1 MYVGRFL
8 PLRRECDLHARG
20 RNRVTVPS
28 VLLEVP
34 MTAQTE
40 KQQYSFQAEISQLLQ
55 LLSHSLYQNREIT
68 IRELV
73 SNASDALDKFR
84 YVSLTSGQK
93 QSTDELKITITPNK
107 EDGVLTIAD
116 NGIGMTRDE
125 LVNNLGTIARSGS
138 LEFLKNAK
146 KTGDQSP
153 DLSLIGQFGVGF
165 YSAFMLADR
174 VEVVTRSFTEETGW
188 RWESTGDGNY
198 TIGEVTEPVE
208 RGTNIRLHLKDG
220 LDEFTEPVR
229 LKYILRKYSTF
240 VPHSIYLEAEHINN
254 QPPIWV
260 EPKSTVTEEQYL
272 GFYEYLTHF
281 PGQKPLW
288 HLHLSADSP
297 FQFYSILYCPDSNLE
312 RMGFGRSDHG
322 LHLCAKRILVQNDNR
337 DLLPDYLRFLRG
349 IVDSADLPLNVSR
362 EALQDNTVFRKMQ
375 KVITKKVLDHLDS
388 FAEENK
394 EGYVKF
400 YREFGIVL
408 REGISSDHENRD
420 RIAKLLRF
428 GSTHSQ
434 MTEEM
439 VSLEDY
445 CSRIAEGQEQ
455 LYYACG
461 TDAAAVM
468 RDPNL
473 EVFRSRNL
481 EVLILTDPADEF
493 ILSQLREFQKKDIV
507 SIDSSEM
514 ELPPKAEDAAK
525 TDDENAEAEKK
536 ESANVPAHF
545 DAVLSLIKEAL
556 GDQVQ
561 DVRRSERLTESAC
574 CLVNA
579 QGSMSTT
586 LQRVLRMNTP
596 DFEMQK
602 MILEINPNATL
613 VKRLA
618 ELASN
623 ADNSRFI
630 QDCGRQMHANAMI
643 MAGLAPNGNEMAA
656 RLQDFMLQ
664 LASQKS
670 SIVV

>member
-1 MYVGRFL
+1 
-8 PLRRECDLHARG
+8 
-20 RNRVTVPS
+20 
-28 VLLEVP
+28 
-34 MTAQTE
+34 MTAQSE

-93 QSTDELKITITPNK
+93 QAANDLRITIDPDK
-107 EDGVLTIAD
+107 ESRVLTIRD
-116 NGIGMTRDE
+116 NGVGMTRDE

-138 LEFLKNAK
+138 LEFLKKAQK
-146 KTGDQSP
+146 AGDQKT

-165 YSAFMLADR
+165 YSAFMLADQ
-174 VEVVTRSFTEETGW
+174 VEVVTRSYSEETGW

-198 TIGEVTEPVE
+198 TISEVTEPVE
-208 RGTNIRLHLKDG
+208 RGTSIRLHLKDG
-220 LDEFTEPVR
+220 LDEFIEPVR

-240 VPHSIYLEAEHINN
+240 VPHAIYLESEHINN

-260 EPKSTVTEEQYL
+260 EPKNTLTEEQYHN
-272 GFYEYLTHF
+272 FFEYLTHY

-288 HLHLSADSP
+288 YLHLSADSP
-297 FQFYSILYCPDSNLE
+297 FQFHSILYCPDSNLE
-312 RMGFGRSDHG
+312 KMGFGRTDHG

-337 DLLPDYLRFLRG
+337 NLLPDYLRFLRG

-388 FAEENK
+388 IAEENK
-394 EGYVKF
+394 DSYIKF
-400 YREFGIVL
+400 YREFGVVL
-408 REGISSDHENRD
+408 REGVTSDFENRD
-420 RIAKLLRF
+420 RLAKLLRF
-428 GSTHSQ
+428 GSTHSL
-434 MTEEM
+434 MTSEM

-445 CSRIAEGQEQ
+445 CGRLQEGQEQ
-455 LYYACG
+455 IYFACG
-461 TDAAAVM
+461 TDPDAVL

-493 ILSQLREFQKKDIV
+493 ILSHLREFDKKEIV
-507 SIDSSEM
+507 SVDSADLK
-514 ELPPKAEDAAK
+514 LPPKAEDAAK
-525 TDDENAEAEKK
+525 SDEEKAEAEK
-536 ESANVPAHF
+536 SAQSVPENF
-545 DAVLSLIKEAL
+545 DKVIELLTEAL
-556 GDQVQ
+556 ADQVQ

-574 CLVNA
+574 CLVNS

-602 MILEINPNATL
+602 MILEINPNAAL
-613 VKRLA
+613 IKRMA
-618 ELASN
+618 ELAAN
-623 ADNSRFI
+623 PDNNQFI
-630 QDCGRQMHANAMI
+630 QDCGRQLHANAMI

-664 LASQKS
+664 LASQKA
-670 SIVV
+670 

>member
-1 MYVGRFL
+1 M
-8 PLRRECDLHARG
+8 
-20 RNRVTVPS
+20 TVQS
-28 VLLEVP
+28 
-34 MTAQTE
+34 E

-84 YVSLTSGQK
+84 YVSLTSGEK
-93 QSTDELKITITPNK
+93 LAADDLRITIDPDK
-107 EDGVLTIAD
+107 ESRVLTIRD
-116 NGIGMTRDE
+116 NGVGMTRDE
-125 LVNNLGTIARSGS
+125 LVSNLGTIARSGS
-138 LEFLKNAK
+138 LEFLKKAQK
-146 KTGDQSP
+146 AGDQKT

-165 YSAFMLADR
+165 YSAFMLADQ
-174 VEVVTRSFTEETGW
+174 VEVVTRSYSEETGW

-198 TIGEVTEPVE
+198 AISEVTEPVE
-208 RGTNIRLHLKDG
+208 RGTSIRLHLKDG
-220 LDEFTEPVR
+220 LDEFTEVVR

-240 VPHSIYLEAEHINN
+240 VPHEIYLESEHINN

-260 EPKSTVTEEQYL
+260 EPKNSLKEEQYHN
-272 GFYEYLTHF
+272 FFEYLTHY

-288 HLHLSADSP
+288 YLHLSADSP
-297 FQFYSILYCPDSNLE
+297 FQFHSILYCPDSNLE
-312 RMGFGRSDHG
+312 KMGFGRTDHG

-337 DLLPDYLRFLRG
+337 NLLPDYLRFLRG

-388 FAEENK
+388 VAEDSTEN
-394 EGYVKF
+394 YIKF
-400 YREFGIVL
+400 YREFGVVL
-408 REGISSDHENRD
+408 REGVTSDFENRD
-420 RIAKLLRF
+420 RLAKLLRF
-428 GSTHSQ
+428 GSTHSL
-434 MTEEM
+434 MTSEM

-445 CSRIAEGQEQ
+445 CSRLQEGQEQ
-455 LYYACG
+455 IYFACG
-461 TDAAAVM
+461 TDPDAVL

-493 ILSQLREFQKKDIV
+493 ILSHLREFDKKEIV
-507 SIDSSEM
+507 SVDSADLK
-514 ELPPKAEDAAK
+514 LPPKAEDAAK
-525 TDDENAEAEKK
+525 SDEEKAEAEK
-536 ESANVPAHF
+536 SSQSVPENF
-545 DAVLSLIKEAL
+545 DKVLELVTEAL
-556 GDQVQ
+556 ADQVQ
-561 DVRRSERLTESAC
+561 EVRRSERLTESAC
-574 CLVNA
+574 CLVNS

-602 MILEINPNATL
+602 MILEINPNAPL
-613 VKRLA
+613 VKRMS
-618 ELASN
+618 ELAAS
-623 ADNSRFI
+623 ADNHRFI
-630 QDCGRQMHANAMI
+630 QDCGRQLHANAMI

-664 LASQKS
+664 LASQKA
-670 SIVV
+670 

>member
-1 MYVGRFL
+1 
-8 PLRRECDLHARG
+8 
-20 RNRVTVPS
+20 
-28 VLLEVP
+28 
-34 MTAQTE
+34 MTAQSE

-93 QSTDELKITITPNK
+93 QAADDLRITIDPDK
-107 EDGVLTIAD
+107 ESRVLTIRD
-116 NGIGMTRDE
+116 NGVGMTRDE

-138 LEFLKNAK
+138 LEFLKKAQK
-146 KTGDQSP
+146 AGDQKT

-165 YSAFMLADR
+165 YSAFMLADQ
-174 VEVVTRSFTEETGW
+174 VEVVTRSYSEETGW

-198 TIGEVTEPVE
+198 TISEVTEPVE
-208 RGTNIRLHLKDG
+208 RGTSIRLHLKDG
-220 LDEFTEPVR
+220 LDEFIEPVR

-240 VPHSIYLEAEHINN
+240 VPHAIYLESEHINN

-260 EPKSTVTEEQYL
+260 EPKNTLTEEQYHN
-272 GFYEYLTHF
+272 FFEYLTHY

-288 HLHLSADSP
+288 YLHLSADSP
-297 FQFYSILYCPDSNLE
+297 FQFHSILYCPDSNLE
-312 RMGFGRSDHG
+312 KMGFGRTDHG

-337 DLLPDYLRFLRG
+337 NLLPDYLRFLRG

-388 FAEENK
+388 IAEENK
-394 EGYVKF
+394 DSYIKF
-400 YREFGIVL
+400 YREFGVVL
-408 REGISSDHENRD
+408 REGVTSDFENRD
-420 RIAKLLRF
+420 RLAKLLRF
-428 GSTHSQ
+428 GSTHSL
-434 MTEEM
+434 MTSEM

-445 CSRIAEGQEQ
+445 CGRLQEGQEQ
-455 LYYACG
+455 IYFACG
-461 TDAAAVM
+461 TDPDAVL

-493 ILSQLREFQKKDIV
+493 ILSHLREFDKKEIV
-507 SIDSSEM
+507 SVDSADLK
-514 ELPPKAEDAAK
+514 LPPKAEDAAK
-525 TDDENAEAEKK
+525 SDEEKAEAEK
-536 ESANVPAHF
+536 SAQSVPENF
-545 DAVLSLIKEAL
+545 DKVIELLTEAL
-556 GDQVQ
+556 ADQVQ

-574 CLVNA
+574 CLVNS

-602 MILEINPNATL
+602 MILEINPNAAL
-613 VKRLA
+613 IKRMA
-618 ELASN
+618 ELAAN
-623 ADNSRFI
+623 PDNNQFI
-630 QDCGRQMHANAMI
+630 QDCGRQLHANAMI

-664 LASQKS
+664 LASQKA
-670 SIVV
+670 

>member
-1 MYVGRFL
+1 
-8 PLRRECDLHARG
+8 
-20 RNRVTVPS
+20 
-28 VLLEVP
+28 

-40 KQQYSFQAEISQLLQ
+40 KQQYAFQAEISQLLQ

-93 QSTDELKITITPNK
+93 QAADDLRVTIVPDK
-107 EDGVLTIAD
+107 EGRILTIRD
-116 NGIGMTRDE
+116 NGVGMTREE

-138 LEFLKNAK
+138 LEFLKKAQK
-146 KTGDQSP
+146 AGDKSV

-165 YSAFMLADR
+165 YSAFMLADN
-174 VEVVTRSFTEETGW
+174 VEVVTRSYTEEAGW

-198 TIGEVTEPVE
+198 TISEVTDGVE
-208 RGTNIRLHLKDG
+208 RGTSIRLHLKEG
-220 LDEFTEPVR
+220 LDEFTESVR

-240 VPHSIYLEAEHINN
+240 VPHAIYLESEHVND

-260 EPKSTVTEEQYL
+260 EPKNSLTEEQYHN
-272 GFYEYLTHF
+272 FFEYLTHY

-288 HLHLSADSP
+288 YLHLSADSP
-297 FQFYSILYCPDSNLE
+297 FQFHSILYCPDSNLE
-312 RMGFGRSDHG
+312 KMGFGRTDHG

-337 DLLPDYLRFLRG
+337 NLLPDYLRFLRG

-388 FAEENK
+388 ISSDSKDDYAR
-394 EGYVKF
+394 F
-400 YREFGIVL
+400 YREFGVIL
-408 REGISSDHENRD
+408 REGVTSDFENRD
-420 RIAKLLRF
+420 RLAKLLRF
-428 GSTHSQ
+428 GSTHSL
-434 MTEEM
+434 MTSEM

-445 CSRIAEGQEQ
+445 CSRIQEGQEQ
-455 LYYACG
+455 IYFACG
-461 TDAAAVM
+461 TDPDAVM

-493 ILSQLREFQKKDIV
+493 ILSHLREFDKKDIV
-507 SIDSSEM
+507 SVDSADLK
-514 ELPPKAEDAAK
+514 LPPKSDESTESGEKK
-525 TDDENAEAEKK
+525 TDEEKAAE
-536 ESANVPAHF
+536 NVPENF
-545 DAVLSLIKEAL
+545 DKVLSLLTEAL

-561 DVRRSERLTESAC
+561 EVRRSERLTESAC

-586 LQRVLRMNTP
+586 MQRVLRMNTP

-602 MILEINPNATL
+602 MILELNPNAPL
-613 VKRLA
+613 IRRMA

-623 ADNSRFI
+623 TDNNRFV
-630 QDCGRQMHANAMI
+630 QDCGRQLHANAMI

-664 LASQKS
+664 LASQKA
-670 SIVV
+670 

>member
-1 MYVGRFL
+1 
-8 PLRRECDLHARG
+8 
-20 RNRVTVPS
+20 
-28 VLLEVP
+28 

-93 QSTDELKITITPNK
+93 QAADDLRVTIEPDK
-107 EDGVLTIAD
+107 EKRILTIRD
-116 NGIGMTRDE
+116 NGVGMTREE

-138 LEFLKNAK
+138 LDFLKKAQK
-146 KTGDQSP
+146 AGDKSA

-165 YSAFMLADR
+165 YSAFMLADN
-174 VEVVTRSFTEETGW
+174 VEVVTRSYTEDTGW

-198 TIGEVTEPVE
+198 TIGEVTEGVE
-208 RGTNIRLHLKDG
+208 RGTSIRLHLKDG
-220 LDEFTEPVR
+220 LDEFTELVR
-229 LKYILRKYSTF
+229 LKFILRKYSTF
-240 VPHSIYLEAEHINN
+240 VPHAIYLESEHVND

-260 EPKSTVTEEQYL
+260 EPRNTLTEDQYNN
-272 GFYEYLTHF
+272 FFEYLTHY

-297 FQFYSILYCPDSNLE
+297 FQFYSILYCPDANLE
-312 RMGFGRSDHG
+312 KMGFGRTDHG

-337 DLLPDYLRFLRG
+337 NLLPDYLRFLRG

-388 FAEENK
+388 ISSDSQDD
-394 EGYVKF
+394 YIRF
-400 YREFGIVL
+400 YREFGVIL
-408 REGISSDHENRD
+408 REGVTSDFENRD
-420 RIAKLLRF
+420 RLAKLLRF
-428 GSTHSQ
+428 GSTHSL
-434 MTEEM
+434 MTSEM

-445 CSRIAEGQEQ
+445 CSRIQEGQEQ
-455 LYYACG
+455 IYYACG
-461 TDAAAVM
+461 TDADAVM

-493 ILSQLREFQKKDIV
+493 ILSHLREFDKKDIV
-507 SIDSSEM
+507 SVDSADLK
-514 ELPPKAEDAAK
+514 LPPKATTTTESGEEKSEQDK
-525 TDDENAEAEKK
+525 EAD
-536 ESANVPAHF
+536 NVPENF
-545 DAVLSLIKEAL
+545 DKVLGLLTEAL

-561 DVRRSERLTESAC
+561 EVRRSERLTESAC

-602 MILEINPNATL
+602 MILEINPNASL
-613 VKRLA
+613 VRRMA

-623 ADNSRFI
+623 PDNNRFI
-630 QDCGRQMHANAMI
+630 QDCGRQLHANAMI

-664 LASQKS
+664 LASQKA
-670 SIVV
+670 

>member
-1 MYVGRFL
+1 
-8 PLRRECDLHARG
+8 
-20 RNRVTVPS
+20 
-28 VLLEVP
+28 

-84 YVSLTSGQK
+84 YVSLISGQK
-93 QSTDELKITITPNK
+93 QAADDLRVTIEPDK
-107 EDGVLTIAD
+107 EKRILTIRD
-116 NGIGMTRDE
+116 NGVGMTREE

-138 LEFLKNAK
+138 LDFLKKAQK
-146 KTGDQSP
+146 AGDKSV

-165 YSAFMLADR
+165 YSAFMLADN
-174 VEVVTRSFTEETGW
+174 VEVVTRSYTEDTGW

-198 TIGEVTEPVE
+198 TIGEVTEGVE
-208 RGTNIRLHLKDG
+208 RGTSIRLHLKDG

-229 LKYILRKYSTF
+229 LKFILRKYSTF
-240 VPHSIYLEAEHINN
+240 VPHAIYLESEHVND

-260 EPKSTVTEEQYL
+260 EPRNTLTEDQYNN
-272 GFYEYLTHF
+272 FFEYLTHY

-288 HLHLSADSP
+288 HLHLSADST
-297 FQFYSILYCPDSNLE
+297 FQFYSILYCPDANLE
-312 RMGFGRSDHG
+312 KMGFGRTDHG

-337 DLLPDYLRFLRG
+337 NLLPDYLRFLRG

-388 FAEENK
+388 ISSDSQDD
-394 EGYVKF
+394 YIRF
-400 YREFGIVL
+400 YREFGVIL
-408 REGISSDHENRD
+408 REGVTSDFENRD
-420 RIAKLLRF
+420 RLAKLLRF
-428 GSTHSQ
+428 GSTHSL
-434 MTEEM
+434 MTSEM

-445 CSRIAEGQEQ
+445 CSRIQEGQEQ
-455 LYYACG
+455 IYFACG
-461 TDAAAVM
+461 TDADAVM

-493 ILSQLREFQKKDIV
+493 ILSHLREFDKKEIV
-507 SIDSSEM
+507 SVDSADLK
-514 ELPPKAEDAAK
+514 LPPKATTTTESGEEKSEQDQ
-525 TDDENAEAEKK
+525 EAENIP
-536 ESANVPAHF
+536 ENF
-545 DAVLSLIKEAL
+545 DKVLGLLTEAL

-561 DVRRSERLTESAC
+561 EVRRSERLTESAC

-602 MILEINPNATL
+602 MILEINPNASL
-613 VKRLA
+613 VRRMA

-623 ADNSRFI
+623 PDNNRFI
-630 QDCGRQMHANAMI
+630 QDCGRQLHANAMI

-664 LASQKS
+664 LASQKA
-670 SIVV
+670 

>member
-1 MYVGRFL
+1 M
-8 PLRRECDLHARG
+8 
-20 RNRVTVPS
+20 TVQ
-28 VLLEVP
+28 
-34 MTAQTE
+34 AE

-93 QSTDELKITITPNK
+93 QAADDLRVTIQPDK
-107 EDGVLTIAD
+107 EARVLTIRD

-125 LVNNLGTIARSGS
+125 LVSNLGTIARSGS
-138 LEFLKNAK
+138 LEFLKKAQK
-146 KTGDQSP
+146 AGDKAS

-165 YSAFMLADR
+165 YSAFMLADQ
-174 VEVVTRSFTEETGW
+174 VEVVTRSYTEEHGW

-198 TIGEVTEPVE
+198 AISEVTDPVE
-208 RGTNIRLHLKDG
+208 RGTSIRLHLKEG

-240 VPHSIYLEAEHINN
+240 VPHAIYLESEHINN

-260 EPKSTVTEEQYL
+260 EPKNTLTDEQYHN
-272 GFYEYLTHF
+272 FFEYLTHF

-297 FQFYSILYCPDSNLE
+297 FQFHSILYCPDVNLE
-312 RMGFGRSDHG
+312 KMGFGRSDHG

-375 KVITKKVLDHLDS
+375 KVITKKVLDHLDTFS
-388 FAEENK
+388 EENK
-394 EGYVKF
+394 ESYIKF
-400 YREFGIVL
+400 YREFGQVL
-408 REGISSDHENRD
+408 REGVTNDFDNRD
-420 RIAKLLRF
+420 RLAKLLRF
-428 GSTHSQ
+428 GSTHSL
-434 MTEEM
+434 MTSEL
-439 VSLEDY
+439 VSLPDY
-445 CSRIAEGQEQ
+445 CSRAQEGQEQ
-455 LYYACG
+455 IYYACG
-461 TDAAAVM
+461 SDADAVM

-493 ILSQLREFQKKDIV
+493 ILSHLREFDKKQIV
-507 SIDSSEM
+507 SVDSADLQ
-514 ELPPKAEDAAK
+514 LPPKTDDAAK
-525 TDDENAEAEKK
+525 TDEEKAEAEK
-536 ESANVPAHF
+536 EAQTVPAHF
-545 DAVLSLIKEAL
+545 DTVLTLVKEAL

-561 DVRRSERLTESAC
+561 EVRRSERLTESAC

-586 LQRVLRMNTP
+586 LQKVLRMNTP

-602 MILEINPNATL
+602 MILELNPNAAL
-613 VKRLA
+613 VKRMA
-618 ELASN
+618 ELA
-623 ADNSRFI
+623 DNSENHKFI
-630 QDCGRQMHANAMI
+630 QDCGRQLHANAMI

-664 LASQKS
+664 LASQKA
-670 SIVV
+670 

>member
-1 MYVGRFL
+1 
-8 PLRRECDLHARG
+8 
-20 RNRVTVPS
+20 
-28 VLLEVP
+28 

-93 QSTDELKITITPNK
+93 QAADDLRVTIEPDK
-107 EDGVLTIAD
+107 EKRILTIRD
-116 NGIGMTRDE
+116 NGVGMTREE

-138 LEFLKNAK
+138 LDFLKKAQK
-146 KTGDQSP
+146 AGDKSV

-165 YSAFMLADR
+165 YSAFMLADN
-174 VEVVTRSFTEETGW
+174 VEVVTRSYTEDTGW

-198 TIGEVTEPVE
+198 TIGEVTEGVE
-208 RGTNIRLHLKDG
+208 RGTSIRLHLKDG

-229 LKYILRKYSTF
+229 LKFILRKYSTF
-240 VPHSIYLEAEHINN
+240 VPHAIYLESEHVND

-260 EPKSTVTEEQYL
+260 EPRNTLTEDQYNN
-272 GFYEYLTHF
+272 FFEYLTHY

-297 FQFYSILYCPDSNLE
+297 FQFYSILYCPDANLE
-312 RMGFGRSDHG
+312 KMGFGRTDHG

-337 DLLPDYLRFLRG
+337 NLLPDYLRFLRG

-388 FAEENK
+388 ISSDSQDD
-394 EGYVKF
+394 YIRF
-400 YREFGIVL
+400 YREFGVIL
-408 REGISSDHENRD
+408 REGVTSDFENRD
-420 RIAKLLRF
+420 RLAKLLRF
-428 GSTHSQ
+428 GSTHSL
-434 MTEEM
+434 MTSEM

-445 CSRIAEGQEQ
+445 CSRIQEGQEQ
-455 LYYACG
+455 IYFACG
-461 TDAAAVM
+461 TDADAVM

-493 ILSQLREFQKKDIV
+493 ILSHLREFDKKEIV
-507 SIDSSEM
+507 SVDSADLK
-514 ELPPKAEDAAK
+514 LPPKATTTTESGEEKSEQDK
-525 TDDENAEAEKK
+525 EAE
-536 ESANVPAHF
+536 NVPENF
-545 DAVLSLIKEAL
+545 DKVLGLLTEAL

-561 DVRRSERLTESAC
+561 EVRRSERLTESAC

-586 LQRVLRMNTP
+586 VQRVLRMNTP

-602 MILEINPNATL
+602 MILEINPNASL
-613 VKRLA
+613 VRRMA

-623 ADNSRFI
+623 PDNNRFI
-630 QDCGRQMHANAMI
+630 QDCGRQLHANAMI

-664 LASQKS
+664 LASQKA
-670 SIVV
+670 